1 MQTATIILLCIN
13 ILVCLLLI
21 GVVLIQKSEGGA
33 LGMGGGPSN
42 FMSARGTG
50 DLLTRITWIL
60 FTIFLG
66 ISIALTLMSA
76 AANKPAIG
84 GGLSIDPAAAARP
97 ANQPSGTPANPD
109 ATPPGLGVPQNTA
122 PTTGPSLIPQAAP
135 NPLSAPAPEK
145 K

>member
-60 FTIFLG
+60 FAIFLA

-76 AANKPAIG
+76 AANKKTIG
-84 GGLSIDPAAAARP
+84 GGLSIDPSAAISTNRP
-97 ANQPSGTPANPD
+97 ATEPAGP
-109 ATPPGLGVPQNTA
+109 ATTPPGLGVPQDTA
-122 PTTGPSLIPQAAP
+122 PATGPSLIPQAAP
-135 NPLSAPAPEK
+135 NPLTAPAPEK

>member
-60 FTIFLG
+60 FAIFLA

-76 AANKPAIG
+76 AANKKTIG

-97 ANQPSGTPANPD
+97 ANQPATAPASPD
-109 ATPPGLGVPQNTA
+109 APAPGLGVPQNTA
-122 PTTGPSLIPQAAP
+122 PATGPSLIPPAAP
-135 NPLSAPAPEK
+135 SPLEGPAPEK